1 MFSTLSM
8 AKVANTLVGKILQIA
23 FKLFGWCQQHMQ
35 SSPQLIAL
43 ESCRGCCC
51 AFPEDASPSLKAG
64 ELHGQSSAVLELQ
77 LFPVLSLNSSP
88 SQCCSTVGSVVPSG
102 VSPRYCPSTEHTAH
116 ILPCKASQ
124 GLPGESVSGKNNN
137 DPWQSFCAS
146 HRAFPCTLSHA
157 VPFRNQIIQFFLT
170 QRPDHSP
177 HLHYTPILP
186 FLFPSK
192 HSLDP
197 DEIPGPTL
205 SITSS
210 SSAERLGRL
219 SRLTLPLHKY
229 VALLRFPFMAS
240 LLIADSGNFS
250 LYQIT
255 ARLLSHSV
263 YSLL

>member
-1 MFSTLSM
+1 MATGTPSSLGQQDMEPTQMFSTLSM

-43 ESCRGCCC
+43 ESCRSCCC

-146 HRAFPCTLSHA
+146 HRPFPCTLSHA
-157 VPFRNQIIQFFLT
+157 VPFRNQII
-170 QRPDHSP
+170 
-177 HLHYTPILP
+177 
-186 FLFPSK
+186 
-192 HSLDP
+192 
-197 DEIPGPTL
+197 
-205 SITSS
+205 
-210 SSAERLGRL
+210 
-219 SRLTLPLHKY
+219 
-229 VALLRFPFMAS
+229 
-240 LLIADSGNFS
+240 
-250 LYQIT
+250 
-255 ARLLSHSV
+255 
-263 YSLL
+263 